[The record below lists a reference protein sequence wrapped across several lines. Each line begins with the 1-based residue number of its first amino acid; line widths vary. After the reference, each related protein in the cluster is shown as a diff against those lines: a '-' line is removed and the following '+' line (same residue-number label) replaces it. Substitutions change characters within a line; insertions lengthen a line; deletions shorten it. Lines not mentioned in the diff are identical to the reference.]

1 MRYKFRYKVKEGVL
15 ELEWGETVRNA
26 ILYKERRVITERYW
40 LSERQSKVIEALIDN
55 EAHNVRV
62 IASRVY
68 GSVNKISIT
77 KVKLMIELINKKI
90 ERSRIKGE
98 GKGLKGLKVIQ
109 DVGRKQIP
117 NRRSNRGRVET
128 SHSIGEKRAKRAT
141 RSERREKP
149 IRRKI
154 NGRRKWQERRFMERT
169 ER

>member
-1 MRYKFRYKVKEGVL
+1 MKIKSEKEKKVGGGVRKMRYKFRYKVKEGVL

-109 DVGRKQIP
+109 AVGRKQIP
-117 NRRSNRGRVET
+117 NRRSNRGRVEA
-128 SHSIGEKRAKRAT
+128 SCSIGEKRAKGA
-141 RSERREKP
+141 SGAKEK
-149 IRRKI
+149 KKD
-154 NGRRKWQERRFMERT
+154 KW
-169 ER
+169 

>member
-1 MRYKFRYKVKEGVL
+1 MRYKFRYKVKEGIL

-26 ILYKERRVITERYW
+26 ILYK
-40 LSERQSKVIEALIDN
+40 ERQSKVIEALIDN

-109 DVGRKQIP
+109 AVGRKQIP
-117 NRRSNRGRVET
+117 NRRSNRGRVEA
-128 SHSIGEKRAKRAT
+128 SHSIGEKRAKRA
-141 RSERREKP
+141 SGAKEKEER
-149 IRRKI
+149 
-154 NGRRKWQERRFMERT
+154 
-169 ER
+169 

>member
-1 MRYKFRYKVKEGVL
+1 MRYKFRYKVKEGIL

-40 LSERQSKVIEALIDN
+40 LSERQSKVIEVLIDN

-90 ERSRIKGE
+90 EKSRIKGE

-109 DVGRKQIP
+109 AVGRKQIP
-117 NRRSNRGRVET
+117 NRRSNRGRVEA
-128 SHSIGEKRAKRAT
+128 SCSIGEKRAKGA
-141 RSERREKP
+141 SGAKEERNQLE
-149 IRRKI
+149 
-154 NGRRKWQERRFMERT
+154 ER
-169 ER
+169 

>member
-1 MRYKFRYKVKEGVL
+1 MEELGKMRYKFRYKVKEGVL

-109 DVGRKQIP
+109 AVGRKQIP
-117 NRRSNRGRVET
+117 NRWSNRGRVEA
-128 SHSIGEKRAKRAT
+128 SHSIGEKRAKGA
-141 RSERREKP
+141 SGAKEKEER
-149 IRRKI
+149 
-154 NGRRKWQERRFMERT
+154 
-169 ER
+169 

>member
-1 MRYKFRYKVKEGVL
+1 MRYKFRYKVKEGIL

-40 LSERQSKVIEALIDN
+40 LSERQSKVIEVLIDN

-90 ERSRIKGE
+90 EKSRIKGE

-109 DVGRKQIP
+109 AVGRK
-117 NRRSNRGRVET
+117 
-128 SHSIGEKRAKRAT
+128 
-141 RSERREKP
+141 
-149 IRRKI
+149 
-154 NGRRKWQERRFMERT
+154 
-169 ER
+169 